1 MSSRSV
7 RLIASTT
14 TSASVTTHTVKV
26 GSKEDP
32 HQYSPHSI
40 TADVGDVVEFQFY
53 PRNHSVVKA
62 DYLAPCVPASGNIF
76 YSGSFN
82 NFNEQNGQLIG
93 PPPSWYLVVN
103 DTQPTFFYCTAIDS
117 CMKNGMVG
125 VINPNET
132 MTWEA
137 QYAKAKQYPYM
148 LVPGQSMPAEGDLPS
163 TTSTS
168 RPTTSTAHPHSSTS
182 SGTHLSGGAIA
193 GIVIGAVAFLVILVA
208 LLFTLGRN
216 RVYKE
221 WMSSQDG
228 RTERTARWALFHG
241 DGWRPKSELDSTTQ
255 HTGDQG
261 TSLVSSPIPT
271 QRTFSPPPPAGHWSW
286 EAPKPGAGS
295 MREPTEL
302 DASNSMHGGVY
313 R

>member
-1 MSSRSV
+1 MH
-7 RLIASTT
+7 TT
-14 TSASVTTHTVKV
+14 EHVKDAPDIDAT

-40 TADVGDVVEFQFY
+40 TADVGDVIEFQFY

-62 DYLAPCVPASGNIF
+62 DYLAPCVPASGSVF
-76 YSGSFN
+76 YSGPFN
-82 NFNEQNGQLIG
+82 HFNEYNGQLVG
-93 PPPSWYLVVN
+93 PAPSWYLVVN

-117 CMKNGMVG
+117 CIKNGMVG

-148 LVPGQSMPAEGDLPS
+148 LVPGQSMPAEGDLPA
-163 TTSTS
+163 STS
-168 RPTTSTAHPHSSTS
+168 TSTAHPTTSAADGNSSS

-193 GIVIGAVAFLVILVA
+193 GIVVGAVAFLVILVA
-208 LLFTLGRN
+208 LFFTLGRN
-216 RVYKE
+216 RVYKQ

-241 DGWRPKSELDSTTQ
+241 EGWRPKSELDSTTQ
-255 HTGDQG
+255 HTGDPG
-261 TSLVSSPIPT
+261 TSLVSSPNPT
-271 QRTFSPPPPAGHWSW
+271 QRTFSPTPPAGHWSW
-286 EAPKPGAGS
+286 EGPKS
-295 MREPTEL
+295 TVSHTREPTEL
-302 DASNSMHGGVY
+302 DASNSVNRGVY